1 MGDRAI
7 GVQIPLDT
15 MTVEEKLRAVE
26 DIWADLRKHTDD
38 IPSPEWHREVLK
50 ARERKRT
57 DDSAVFEDWSIVKER
72 IRKRTR

>member
-1 MGDRAI
+1 M

-26 DIWADLRKHTDD
+26 DIWADLRKHADD
-38 IPSPEWHREVLK
+38 IPSPGGHRDVLK